1 MIKLRGNENLLR
13 KNVSDVM
20 TIAIANPH
28 NKTFR
33 TFLDLDTFSP
43 LVYSAIRKI
52 NKDVIAIKTA
62 MKSKLLKLL
71 VS

>member
-13 KNVSDVM
+13 KNTNDVM
-20 TIAIANPH
+20 IIAIANPH

-33 TFLDLDTFSP
+33 IFLYLDTFSP

-52 NKDVIAIKTA
+52 I
-62 MKSKLLKLL
+62 
-71 VS
+71 